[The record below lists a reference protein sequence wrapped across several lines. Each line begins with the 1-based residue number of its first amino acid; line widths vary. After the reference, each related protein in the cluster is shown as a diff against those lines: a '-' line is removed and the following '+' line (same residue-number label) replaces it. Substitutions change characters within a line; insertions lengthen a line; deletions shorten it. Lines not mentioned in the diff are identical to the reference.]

1 MCIQFAR
8 TLADNNKKKNTN
20 TQKIQSDSAWS
31 QKMSVCVQVSKKNIF
46 RVLSSSSFLSIWIY
60 LSTRYKN
67 RRTNEEQQRR
77 KKELIEIVQAIFCVW
92 VARYISI
99 PRRLQQQRTLH
110 KFLHESILRWNVYV
124 YTRLSCTRLC
134 FWMWFCY
141 CCSFFLFILAL
152 AILTLVV
159 DILNV
164 RKRRFFLNF
173 SEIFINCWCSR
184 WKFEKKIALQLS
196 NVNKKTV
203 IRHTNVN
210 VHTRTQTTY
219 VNW

>member
-1 MCIQFAR
+1 
-8 TLADNNKKKNTN
+8 
-20 TQKIQSDSAWS
+20 
-31 QKMSVCVQVSKKNIF
+31 MSVCVQVSKKNIF

-164 RKRRFFLNF
+164 RKRRFFMNF
-173 SEIFINCWCSR
+173 SKIFINCWCSR
-184 WKFEKKIALQLS
+184 WKCEKKNCVTIVKRQQENCYSAYKCKCTHTHTDHIRELIT
-196 NVNKKTV
+196 KKSRAHLRKE
-203 IRHTNVN
+203 IWIFINLKS
-210 VHTRTQTTY
+210 
-219 VNW
+219 